1 MSSGVDRVTGL
12 FSGKV
17 ALVTA
22 AGAGIG
28 MATAEGFARAGARV
42 MLSDINAETGNATA
56 ERLRS
61 EGHDVRFLRADATS
75 EADVVALVG
84 STIAAFGAL
93 NIAANIVGDAHRD
106 AAGPDFHEQ
115 SLEAW
120 DYTHAVSLS
129 SVFLSMKHE
138 IAHMIGHG
146 GGAIC
151 NVTSLAALVYV
162 GASGAAYA
170 SAKAGVVRLT
180 KFAAVS
186 YADRGVRVNCIAPGV
201 TPTEAYNKAG
211 AEMGQMVIDHLLPF
225 QPIRRVI
232 ATSEQADAI
241 AWLCSDQAAMVTG
254 HVLPVDG
261 GWTAR

>member
-1 MSSGVDRVTGL
+1 MTGI
-12 FSGKV
+12 FDGKV

-28 MATAEGFARAGARV
+28 MATAEGFARRGARV
-42 MLSDINAETGNATA
+42 MLSDINPETGNAAT
-56 ERLRS
+56 ERLRGD
-61 EGHDVRFLRADATS
+61 GHDVRFQRADATK
-75 EADVVALVG
+75 EDDVAALVG
-84 STIAAFGAL
+84 GTLAAFGAL
-93 NIAANIVGDAHRD
+93 DVAANIVGDAHRD
-106 AAGPDFHEQ
+106 ASGADFHEQ
-115 SLEAW
+115 SLESW
-120 DYTHAVSLS
+120 EYTQAVSLR

-146 GGAIC
+146 GGVVC
-151 NVTSLAALVYV
+151 NVTSLAGMLYV
-162 GASGAAYA
+162 GAAGAAYA
-170 SAKAGVVRLT
+170 AAKAGVVRLT

-211 AEMGQMVIDHLLPF
+211 AEMGQLVIDHLLAF
-225 QPIRRVI
+225 QPIKRTI

-241 AWLCSDQAAMVTG
+241 AWLCSDRAAMVTG

-261 GWTAR
+261 GWTAQ

>member
-1 MSSGVDRVTGL
+1 MTGI
-12 FSGKV
+12 FDGKV

-28 MATAEGFARAGARV
+28 AATAEGLARRGARV
-42 MLSDINAETGNATA
+42 MLSDINAESGSATM
-56 ERLRS
+56 EKLRGD
-61 EGHDVRFLRADATS
+61 GHDVRFLRADATD
-75 EADVVALVG
+75 EGDVKALVAE
-84 STIAAFGAL
+84 TIKAFGGL
-93 NIAANIVGDAHRD
+93 NIAANVVGDAHRN
-106 AAGPDFHEQ
+106 ASGPEFHEQ
-115 SLEAW
+115 SLESW
-120 DYTHAVSLS
+120 EYTQAVSLR

-146 GGAIC
+146 GGAIA
-151 NVTSLAALVYV
+151 NVASLAGMIYV

-170 SAKAGVVRLT
+170 AAKAGVIRLT

-186 YADRGVRVNCIAPGV
+186 YADRSVRVNCIAPGV

-211 AEMGQMVIDHLLPF
+211 AEMGQQVIDYLLAF
-225 QPIRRVI
+225 QPIKRTI

-241 AWLCSDQAAMVTG
+241 AWLCSDDASMVTG

-261 GWTAR
+261 GWTAQ

>member
-1 MSSGVDRVTGL
+1 MSNYQ
-12 FSGKV
+12 GKV
-17 ALVTA
+17 VLVTA

-28 MATAEGFARAGARV
+28 AATAEGFARRGARV
-42 MLSDINAETGNATA
+42 MLSDINAAAGEATT
-56 ERLRS
+56 ERLRE
-61 EGHDVRFLRADATS
+61 EGFDVRFLRADATE
-75 EADVVALVG
+75 EADVEALVRK
-84 STIAAFGAL
+84 TVETFGAL
-93 NIAANIVGDAHRD
+93 HVAANVVGDAHRD
-106 AAGPDFHEQ
+106 ASGPEFHQQ
-115 SLEAW
+115 SLESW
-120 DYTHAVSLS
+120 EHTQAVSLR

-138 IAHMIGHG
+138 IAYMIDHG

-151 NVTSLAALVYV
+151 NVTSLAALLYV

-170 SAKAGVVRLT
+170 AAKAGVVRLT
-180 KFAAVS
+180 KFASVS

-225 QPIRRVI
+225 QPIKRVI

-241 AWLCSDQAAMVTG
+241 AWLCSADAGMVTG

>member
-1 MSSGVDRVTGL
+1 MTD

-17 ALVTA
+17 VLVTA

-28 MATAEGFARAGARV
+28 AATAEGFARRGARV
-42 MLSDINAETGNATA
+42 MLSDINPDSGEAMTGQ
-56 ERLRS
+56 LRS
-61 EGHDVRFLRADATS
+61 AGHDVRFLRADATV
-75 EADVVALVG
+75 EQDVEALVRK
-84 STIAAFGAL
+84 TVEAFGRL
-93 NIAANIVGDAHRD
+93 HIAANVVGDAHRD
-106 AAGPDFHEQ
+106 AAGPDFHQQ
-115 SLEAW
+115 SLESW
-120 DYTHAVSLS
+120 EHTQAVSLR

-138 IAHMIGHG
+138 IAYMIEHG
-146 GGAIC
+146 GGAIA
-151 NVTSLAALVYV
+151 NVTSLAALLYV

-170 SAKAGVVRLT
+170 AAKAGVVRLT
-180 KFAAVS
+180 MFAAVS
-186 YADRGVRVNCIAPGV
+186 YADRGIRVNCIAPGV

-211 AEMGQMVIDHLLPF
+211 KEMGQMVIDHLLPF
-225 QPIRRVI
+225 QPIRRTI

>member
-1 MSSGVDRVTGL
+1 MTGI
-12 FSGKV
+12 FDGKV

-28 MATAEGFARAGARV
+28 MATAEGFARRGARV
-42 MLSDINAETGNATA
+42 MLSDINPETGNAAT
-56 ERLRS
+56 ERLRA
-61 EGHDVRFLRADATS
+61 EGHDVRFLRADATR
-75 EADVVALVG
+75 EDDIVELVG
-84 STIAAFGAL
+84 GTIAAFGAL
-93 NIAANIVGDAHRD
+93 NIAANIVGDAHRE
-106 AAGPDFHEQ
+106 ASGADFHEQ
-115 SLEAW
+115 SLESW
-120 DYTHAVSLS
+120 EYTQAVSLR

-138 IAHMIGHG
+138 IAHMIGHA

-151 NVTSLAALVYV
+151 NVTSLAGMLYV
-162 GASGAAYA
+162 GAAGASYA
-170 SAKAGVVRLT
+170 AAKAGVVRLT
-180 KFAAVS
+180 RFAAIS

-211 AEMGQMVIDHLLPF
+211 VEMGQMVIDHLLAF
-225 QPIRRVI
+225 QPIKRTI

-261 GWTAR
+261 GWTAQ

>member
-1 MSSGVDRVTGL
+1 MGVFQDRV
-12 FSGKV
+12 V
-17 ALVTA
+17 LVTA

-28 MATAEGFARAGARV
+28 AATAEGFAKCGARV
-42 MLSDINAETGNATA
+42 MLSDIDAAAGEASA

-61 EGHDVRFLRADATS
+61 AGGDVRFLRADATE
-75 EADVVALVG
+75 EADVEALVRK
-84 STIAAFGAL
+84 TIETFGGL
-93 NIAANIVGDAHRD
+93 HVAANVVGDAHRD
-106 AAGPDFHEQ
+106 ASGAEFHQQTLESWEHTQ
-115 SLEAW
+115 AISLR
-120 DYTHAVSLS
+120 

-138 IAHMIGHG
+138 IAHMIDHG

-151 NVTSLAALVYV
+151 NVASLAALLYV

-170 SAKAGVVRLT
+170 ASKAGVVRLT

-186 YADRGVRVNCIAPGV
+186 YADRGIRVNCIAPGV
-201 TPTEAYNKAG
+201 TPTAAYNKAG

-241 AWLCSDQAAMVTG
+241 AWLCSDEAAMVTG

-261 GWTAR
+261 GWTSR

>member
-1 MSSGVDRVTGL
+1 MSNYQ
-12 FSGKV
+12 GKV
-17 ALVTA
+17 VLVTA

-28 MATAEGFARAGARV
+28 AATAEGFARRGARV
-42 MLSDINAETGNATA
+42 MLSDINAAAGEATT
-56 ERLRS
+56 ERLRG
-61 EGHDVRFLRADATS
+61 EGCDVRFLRADATE
-75 EADVVALVG
+75 EADVEALVRK
-84 STIAAFGAL
+84 TVEAFGAL
-93 NIAANIVGDAHRD
+93 HVAANVVGDAHRD
-106 AAGPDFHEQ
+106 AAGPEFHQQ
-115 SLEAW
+115 SLESW
-120 DYTHAVSLS
+120 EHTQAVSLR

-138 IAHMIGHG
+138 IAYMIDHG

-151 NVTSLAALVYV
+151 NVTSLAALLYV

-170 SAKAGVVRLT
+170 AAKAGVVRLT

-225 QPIRRVI
+225 QPIKRVI

-241 AWLCSDQAAMVTG
+241 AWLCSDDAGMVTG

>member
-1 MSSGVDRVTGL
+1 MTASIA
-12 FSGKV
+12 GKV

-28 MATAEGFARAGARV
+28 LATAEGFARRGARV
-42 MLSDINAETGNATA
+42 MLSDINAGAVEAA
-56 ERLRS
+56 AQRLQS
-61 EGHDVRFLRADATS
+61 EGHDVRFRRADATV
-75 EADVVALVG
+75 EEEVQALVAA
-84 STIAAFGAL
+84 TVEAFGGL
-93 NIAANIVGDAHRD
+93 HIAANIVGDAHRN
-106 AAGPDFHEQ
+106 ASGPDFHEQ
-115 SLEAW
+115 SLESW
-120 DYTHAVSLS
+120 EHTQAVSLR
-129 SVFLSMKHE
+129 SVFLSMKYE

-146 GGAIC
+146 GGAIA
-151 NVTSLAALVYV
+151 NVTSIAALHYV

-170 SAKAGVVRLT
+170 AAKAGVVRLT

-211 AEMGQMVIDHLLPF
+211 KEMGQMVIDQLLTY
-225 QPIRRVI
+225 QPIKRVI

-241 AWLCSDQAAMVTG
+241 AWLCSDEASMVTG

-261 GWTAR
+261 GWTSQ

>member
-1 MSSGVDRVTGL
+1 MSGIY
-12 FSGKV
+12 SGKV

-28 MATAEGFARAGARV
+28 MATAEGFARRGARV
-42 MLSDINAETGNATA
+42 MLSDINAETGEATT
-56 ERLRS
+56 ERLRA
-61 EGHDVRFLRADATS
+61 EGHDVRFLRADATK
-75 EADVVALVG
+75 EDDVVALVRG
-84 STIAAFGAL
+84 TVATFGGL
-93 NIAANIVGDAHRD
+93 NIAANSVGDAHRD
-106 AAGPDFHEQ
+106 ASGADFHEQ
-115 SLEAW
+115 SLESW
-120 DYTHAVSLS
+120 EHTQAVSLR

-138 IAHMIGHG
+138 IAYMIEHG

-151 NVTSLAALVYV
+151 NVTSLAGLLYV
-162 GASGAAYA
+162 GAAGAAYA
-170 SAKAGVVRLT
+170 ASKAGVVRLT

-211 AEMGQMVIDHLLPF
+211 PEMGQMVIDHLLPN

-261 GWTAR
+261 GWTAQ

>member
-1 MSSGVDRVTGL
+1 MSNYQ
-12 FSGKV
+12 GKV
-17 ALVTA
+17 VLVTA

-28 MATAEGFARAGARV
+28 AATAEGFARRGARV
-42 MLSDINAETGNATA
+42 MLSDINAAAGEATT
-56 ERLRS
+56 ERLR
-61 EGHDVRFLRADATS
+61 EEDFDVRFLRADATQ
-75 EADVVALVG
+75 EADVEALVRK
-84 STIAAFGAL
+84 TVETFGAL
-93 NIAANIVGDAHRD
+93 HVAANVVGDAHRD
-106 AAGPDFHEQ
+106 ASGPEFHQQ
-115 SLEAW
+115 SLESW
-120 DYTHAVSLS
+120 EHTQAVSLR

-138 IAHMIGHG
+138 IAYMIDHG

-151 NVTSLAALVYV
+151 NVTSLAALLYV

-170 SAKAGVVRLT
+170 AAKAGVVRLT

-225 QPIRRVI
+225 QPIKRVI

-241 AWLCSDQAAMVTG
+241 AWLCSADAGMVTG

>member
-1 MSSGVDRVTGL
+1 MTSI
-12 FSGKV
+12 FEGKV

-28 MATAEGFARAGARV
+28 LATAEGFARRGARV
-42 MLSDINAETGNATA
+42 MLSDINPDSGQAAA
-56 ERLRS
+56 ERLRG
-61 EGHDVRFLRADATS
+61 EGHDVAFLRADATC
-75 EADVVALVG
+75 EEDVAALVQG
-84 STIAAFGAL
+84 AVARFGAL
-93 NIAANIVGDAHRD
+93 DIAANVVGDAHRD

-120 DYTHAVSLS
+120 EFTQAVSLR

-138 IAHMIGHG
+138 IAQMIRAKPDEQRG
-146 GGAIC
+146 GVIC
-151 NVTSLAALVYV
+151 NVTSLAGLLHV
-162 GASGAAYA
+162 GAAGAAYA
-170 SAKAGVVRLT
+170 AAKAGVVRLT

-186 YADRGVRVNCIAPGV
+186 YAERGVRVNCIAPGV

-211 AEMGQMVIDHLLPF
+211 KEMGQMVIDHLLPF
-225 QPIRRVI
+225 QPIKRTI

-241 AWLCSDQAAMVTG
+241 AWLCSDAAAMVTG

-261 GWTAR
+261 GWTAQ